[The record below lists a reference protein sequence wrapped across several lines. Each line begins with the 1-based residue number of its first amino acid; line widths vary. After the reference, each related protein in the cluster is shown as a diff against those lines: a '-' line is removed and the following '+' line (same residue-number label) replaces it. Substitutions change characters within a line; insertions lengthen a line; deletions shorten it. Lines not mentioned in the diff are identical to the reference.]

1 MIYRID
7 EFIEN
12 HINPITMREYD
23 KSWLVLVL
31 TDSADY
37 EKMCGSN
44 CGCAYTVKISRTRCR
59 EWKMAVGDFIHFCE
73 SNQKNA
79 ILVMSEAERG
89 IVKEI
94 YQGHAYDEPMLR
106 DYEPAVLIHSTP
118 MQNWEQIQRDGMLK
132 SWNKLKKENIIRE
145 EQPIGSRLGDP
156 MDFCDYIMFGGG
168 VTGEIVVNSKQ
179 SGKIEMDIDAE
190 YQTGARMYFDAEKMA
205 RDGRLTRDGCHI
217 KVKDTL
223 PLHPYLIW
231 SATWKEAGLN
241 SQISTP
247 KIFAQKC
254 DGQFKKQCGFD
265 LL

>member
-31 TDSADY
+31 TDSTDY

-79 ILVMSEAERG
+79 ILVMSEAERN

-94 YQGHAYDEPMLR
+94 YQGHACDEPILR
-106 DYEPAVLIHSTP
+106 DY
-118 MQNWEQIQRDGMLK
+118 
-132 SWNKLKKENIIRE
+132 
-145 EQPIGSRLGDP
+145 
-156 MDFCDYIMFGGG
+156 
-168 VTGEIVVNSKQ
+168 
-179 SGKIEMDIDAE
+179 
-190 YQTGARMYFDAEKMA
+190 
-205 RDGRLTRDGCHI
+205 
-217 KVKDTL
+217 
-223 PLHPYLIW
+223 
-231 SATWKEAGLN
+231 
-241 SQISTP
+241 
-247 KIFAQKC
+247 
-254 DGQFKKQCGFD
+254 
-265 LL
+265 